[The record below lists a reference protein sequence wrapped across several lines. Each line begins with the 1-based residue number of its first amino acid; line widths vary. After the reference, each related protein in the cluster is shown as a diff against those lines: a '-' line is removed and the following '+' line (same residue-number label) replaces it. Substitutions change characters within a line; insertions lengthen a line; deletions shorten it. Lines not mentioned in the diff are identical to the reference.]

1 MKFQKKYIFVITI
14 CILSIF
20 ICSQLWS
27 FIKFPTN
34 RYDIIGE
41 YSLNNYS
48 PLNDVIKYLIFIFII
63 CLFLFL
69 ISRYYF
75 SDANKKNSYRSLK
88 NIDEKINTYVEK
100 LPVLEDD
107 TKNIIEYVEQSNNK
121 KKKFNFWKLLETNE

>member
-1 MKFQKKYIFVITI
+1 MFKEI
-14 CILSIF
+14 
-20 ICSQLWS
+20 
-27 FIKFPTN
+27 
-34 RYDIIGE
+34 R
-41 YSLNNYS
+41 
-48 PLNDVIKYLIFIFII
+48 YLIFIFII

-100 LPVLEDD
+100 LPILEDD